1 MATEKVDYV
10 VLTKEQEKEYSGG
23 KGNIPEGKEEN

>member
-10 VLTKEQEKEYSGG
+10 VLTEEQEKEYSDG
-23 KGNIPEGKEEN
+23 KGDMPEKKEED